1 MILDQ
6 LLDVAILAA
15 NDSKKIINE
24 HLNKT
29 KVLKYKGKTDLVT
42 LADKQSEK
50 IIRSSVDAYNFLQIA
65 KNFVKILIFSSE
77 KKNEKNIA
85 DLVARCLPKYLFR
98 QKTSFELAV
107 ARADLEKIR
116 IINNLLQK
124 TELYLRKNDSGFLV
138 IIQRFLLNFSKT
150 IK

>member
-15 NDSKKIINE
+15 NDSKQIIKE

-50 IIRSSVDAYNFLQIA
+50 VIIEKILNNFPDHSILAEESGSTLKDSKFLWIIDPLDGTT
-65 KNFVKILIFSSE
+65 NFVHGYPSYGTSIALSIDNIISIAVVIDIPNDDMYTAI
-77 KKNEKNIA
+77 KNQGAFKNG
-85 DLVARCLPKYLFR
+85 
-98 QKTSFELAV
+98 T
-107 ARADLEKIR
+107 
-116 IINNLLQK
+116 
-124 TELYLRKNDSGFLV
+124 
-138 IIQRFLLNFSKT
+138 
-150 IK
+150 